1 MIGRNLISELAR
13 KEYKYNENDIIFIA
27 KDSDGKLVW
36 LERGNEVAG
45 LEHIVKNHGADFSNA
60 YDIQKEE
67 IALYLYNAITNG
79 KVVKSIPSKIKGGLD
94 RIYEYDGNYYTL
106 VGMGDNGFIVTAFP
120 TRK

>member
-27 KDSDGKLVW
+27 KDS
-36 LERGNEVAG
+36 G